1 MKKIIVTGCSSG
13 IGFYL
18 AENLATFN
26 FDVIGLARNEPS
38 QKYSFKFEKCDVRDF
53 SSVNSFFSK
62 VKKDKDI
69 YALLNV
75 AGVASMNLLLS
86 TPEETIRN
94 IINTNLIG
102 TIFCTR
108 EIIPAFVRSKVG
120 RIINFSSLAVEIGLQ
135 GESAYVASKA
145 GVEGFSRSIAREL
158 ASFNVTVNCISP
170 GPIKTKLT
178 EKVPNSYIDK
188 VIQQQIISK
197 QCKEEDVLNC
207 VKVILDSKS
216 DKITG
221 ENFIIG
227 GF

>member
-18 AENLATFN
+18 ADNLTKFN
-26 FDVIGLARNEPS
+26 YEVIGLSRNEPS
-38 QKYSFKFEKCDVRDF
+38 KKYNFNFEKCDVRDF
-53 SSVNSFFSK
+53 SSVSNFFSK
-62 VKKDKDI
+62 IKKDKDV

-86 TPEETIRN
+86 TPEETVRN
-94 IINTNLIG
+94 IVNTNLIG

-108 EIIPAFVRSKVG
+108 EIIPAFVRSKAG
-120 RIINFSSLAVEIGLQ
+120 RIINFSSLAVKIGLQ
-135 GESAYVASKA
+135 GESVYVASKA

-170 GPIKTKLT
+170 GPVKTRLT
-178 EKVPNSYIDK
+178 EKVPKTYIDK
-188 VIQQQIISK
+188 VMQQQIK
-197 QCKEEDVLNC
+197 TDQCTEEDILNC
-207 VKVILDSKS
+207 VKLILDSKS

>member
-18 AENLATFN
+18 ADNLTKFN
-26 FDVIGLARNEPS
+26 YEVIGLSRNEPS
-38 QKYSFKFEKCDVRDF
+38 KKYNFNFEKCDVRDF
-53 SSVNSFFSK
+53 SSVSNFFSK
-62 VKKDKDI
+62 IKKDKDI

-86 TPEETIRN
+86 TPEETVRN
-94 IINTNLIG
+94 IVNTNLIG

-108 EIIPAFVRSKVG
+108 EIIPAFVRSKAG
-120 RIINFSSLAVEIGLQ
+120 RIINFSSLAVKIGLQ
-135 GESAYVASKA
+135 GESVYVASKA

-158 ASFNVTVNCISP
+158 ASFNVKVNCISP
-170 GPIKTKLT
+170 GPVKTRLT
-178 EKVPNSYIDK
+178 EKVPKTYIDK
-188 VIQQQIISK
+188 VMQQQIMTD
-197 QCKEEDVLNC
+197 QCTEEDILNC
-207 VKVILDSKS
+207 VKLILDSKS

>member
-18 AENLATFN
+18 AESLTKYNYE
-26 FDVIGLARNEPS
+26 VIGLARNEPS
-38 QKYSFKFEKCDVRDF
+38 EKYSFKFEKCDVRDF
-53 SSVNSFFSK
+53 SSVSNFFLK
-62 VKKDKDI
+62 FKKDKDI

-86 TPEETIRN
+86 TPEETVRN

-135 GESAYVASKA
+135 GESVYVASKA
-145 GVEGFSRSIAREL
+145 GVEGFTRSIAREL

-170 GPIKTKLT
+170 GPVKTKLT
-178 EKVPNSYIDK
+178 EKVPKSYIDK
-188 VIQQQIISK
+188 VMQQQIITE
-197 QCKEEDVLNC
+197 QCKEEDILNC
-207 VKVILDSKS
+207 VKLILDSKS

>member
-18 AENLATFN
+18 AENLAASN
-26 FDVIGLARNEPS
+26 FDVMGLARNEPS

-69 YALLNV
+69 YAFINV

-86 TPEETIRN
+86 TPEETVRN

-108 EIIPAFVRSKVG
+108 EIIPAFVRSKAG

-135 GESAYVASKA
+135 GESVYVASKA

-178 EKVPNSYIDK
+178 EKVPKTYIDK
-188 VIQQQIISK
+188 VMQQQIMTD
-197 QCKEEDVLNC
+197 QCTEEDILNC
-207 VKVILDSKS
+207 VKLILDNKS

>member
-18 AENLATFN
+18 ADNLTKFN
-26 FDVIGLARNEPS
+26 YEVIGLSRNEPS
-38 QKYSFKFEKCDVRDF
+38 KKYNFNYEKCDVRDF
-53 SSVNSFFSK
+53 SSVSNFFSK
-62 VKKDKDI
+62 IKKDKDI

-86 TPEETIRN
+86 TPEETVRN
-94 IINTNLIG
+94 IVNTNLIG

-108 EIIPAFVRSKVG
+108 EIIPAFVRSKAG
-120 RIINFSSLAVEIGLQ
+120 RIINFSSLAVKIGLQ
-135 GESAYVASKA
+135 GESVYVASKA

-170 GPIKTKLT
+170 GPVKTRLT
-178 EKVPNSYIDK
+178 EKVPKTYIDK
-188 VIQQQIISK
+188 VMQQQIMTD
-197 QCKEEDVLNC
+197 QCTEEDILNC
-207 VKVILDSKS
+207 VKLILDSKS

>member
-18 AENLATFN
+18 ANNLTKFN
-26 FDVIGLARNEPS
+26 YEVIGLSRNEPS
-38 QKYSFKFEKCDVRDF
+38 KKYNFNFEKCDVRDF
-53 SSVNSFFSK
+53 SSVSNFFSK
-62 VKKDKDI
+62 IKKDKDI

-86 TPEETIRN
+86 TPEETVRN
-94 IINTNLIG
+94 IVNTNLIG

-108 EIIPAFVRSKVG
+108 EIIPAFVRSKAG
-120 RIINFSSLAVEIGLQ
+120 RIINFSSLAVKIGLQ
-135 GESAYVASKA
+135 GESVYVASKA

-170 GPIKTKLT
+170 GPVKTRLT
-178 EKVPNSYIDK
+178 EKVPKTYIDK
-188 VIQQQIISK
+188 VMQQQIMTD
-197 QCKEEDVLNC
+197 QCTEEDILNC
-207 VKVILDSKS
+207 VKLILDSKS

>member
-18 AENLATFN
+18 ADNLTKFN
-26 FDVIGLARNEPS
+26 YEVIGLSRNEPS
-38 QKYSFKFEKCDVRDF
+38 KKYNFNYEKCDVRDF
-53 SSVNSFFSK
+53 SSVSDFFSK
-62 VKKDKDI
+62 IKKDKDI

-86 TPEETIRN
+86 TPEETVRN
-94 IINTNLIG
+94 IVNTNLIG

-108 EIIPAFVRSKVG
+108 EIIPAFVRSKAG
-120 RIINFSSLAVEIGLQ
+120 RIINFSSLAVIIGLQ
-135 GESAYVASKA
+135 GESVYVASKA

-170 GPIKTKLT
+170 GPVKTRLT
-178 EKVPNSYIDK
+178 EKVPKTYIDK
-188 VIQQQIISK
+188 VMQQQIMTD
-197 QCKEEDVLNC
+197 QCTEEDILNC
-207 VKVILDSKS
+207 VKLILDSKS

>member
-18 AENLATFN
+18 ADNLTKFN
-26 FDVIGLARNEPS
+26 YEVIGLSRNEPS
-38 QKYSFKFEKCDVRDF
+38 KKYNFNYEKCDVRDF
-53 SSVNSFFSK
+53 SSVSNFFSK
-62 VKKDKDI
+62 IKKDKDI

-86 TPEETIRN
+86 TPEETVRN
-94 IINTNLIG
+94 IVNTNLIG

-108 EIIPAFVRSKVG
+108 EIIPAFVSSKAG
-120 RIINFSSLAVEIGLQ
+120 RIINFCSLAVKIGLQ
-135 GESAYVASKA
+135 GESVYVASKA

-170 GPIKTKLT
+170 GPVKTRLT
-178 EKVPNSYIDK
+178 EKVPKTYIDK
-188 VIQQQIISK
+188 VMQQQIMTD
-197 QCKEEDVLNC
+197 QCTEEDILNC
-207 VKVILDSKS
+207 VKLILDSKS